1 MYLLEDVT
9 EALSVFLD
17 VLMTF
22 FLTLFWKGWG
32 VGGWGLEEPGQR
44 RWEGVQIFLIL
55 VLAQ

>member
-22 FLTLFWKGWG
+22 FLARFFGTGGGGVEVTISFGFWN
-32 VGGWGLEEPGQR
+32 LE
-44 RWEGVQIFLIL
+44 
-55 VLAQ
+55 